1 MRRTRLNPPTAQ
13 ADDEEQYETANQ
25 HQAAPT
31 NGDRPDTGRV
41 AADLSAG
48 APTLASRDCPGKH
61 QAAALMNAAPRGP
74 SQGRSLGAQCPRS
87 TAIRVRSRGG
97 SPGVVDV
104 RAHVG
109 GAGRRSTVLEPG
121 RPRPAAGRGFRGQR
135 SHRASRTSARGA
147 SPLALAALW
156 SPALTSGNH
165 TSTTHLSPESPST
178 RVSQLV
184 GQERR
189 MCLNAVICVSFV
201 AQLDHPPYCV
211 RCTTVTPPPE
221 PNVQEL
227 TAGPPAEGQFANS

>member
-1 MRRTRLNPPTAQ
+1 MSARVVARLAWSTWGLTLAVQ
-13 ADDEEQYETANQ
+13 AGGLLFWSLAGL
-25 HQAAPT
+25 APLPG
-31 NGDRPDTGRV
+31 GD
-41 AADLSAG
+41 SAG
-48 APTLASRDCPGKH
+48 SGV
-61 QAAALMNAAPRGP
+61 
-74 SQGRSLGAQCPRS
+74 
-87 TAIRVRSRGG
+87 IVRVGL
-97 SPGVVDV
+97 PLE
-104 RAHVG
+104 AH
-109 GAGRRSTVLEPG
+109 P
-121 RPRPAAGRGFRGQR
+121 
-135 SHRASRTSARGA
+135 
-147 SPLALAALW
+147 PLALAALW

-165 TSTTHLSPESPST
+165 SSTTHLSPESPST